1 MLPIALA
8 VEAAG
13 CLLTLSASLPIIV
26 GGIIFLTVGFFMSH
40 SVASALVGRLALEI
54 KGHASSL
61 YLLAY
66 YLGSSIAGSAG
77 GYFWTADGWWAVADF
92 TFAMLALAF
101 AAALAAA
108 WFAREGQTDKPG
120 LTF

>member
-1 MLPIALA
+1 M
-8 VEAAG
+8 
-13 CLLTLSASLPIIV
+13 
-26 GGIIFLTVGFFMSH
+26 
-40 SVASALVGRLALEI
+40 
-54 KGHASSL
+54 
-61 YLLAY
+61 
-66 YLGSSIAGSAG
+66 
-77 GYFWTADGWWAVADF
+77 ADF